1 MNLSQRA
8 RWRCETLERSS
19 VGARAK
25 NAWRPGIT
33 VIVLHMPQ
41 ASLKLQKAAFILF
54 KYFISACL
62 RSVVLW
68 QKKSLPFGMTQC
80 LAHPFLQFNCQ
91 TTFLM
96 PSEKKRKRKDNWTPL
111 AVWLLLCCECNIC
124 CLCPARTIIII
135 EKINVIMK
143 VERKSEEVK
152 CLVGNQMA
160 FNQSPGPA
168 CPFGVSSVT
177 FY

>member
-8 RWRCETLERSS
+8 RWRCETLERAS

-68 QKKSLPFGMTQC
+68 QKITAIWHDPV
-80 LAHPFLQFNCQ
+80 LAHPFLQFNGQ

-96 PSEKKRKRKDNWTPL
+96 PSGKKEKKEK
-111 AVWLLLCCECNIC
+111 
-124 CLCPARTIIII
+124 II
-135 EKINVIMK
+135 ELLWRSDCSYAANVIFA
-143 VERKSEEVK
+143 VCV
-152 CLVGNQMA
+152 L
-160 FNQSPGPA
+160 PA
-168 CPFGVSSVT
+168 Q
-177 FY
+177 